1 MLNCLVK
8 KLKTKMDVTTMKR
21 RIQGSFYL
29 GRTAVIFM
37 FMYICIWD

>member
-29 GRTAVIFM
+29 LFFV
-37 FMYICIWD
+37 CVCVCV

>member
-21 RIQGSFYL
+21 RIQGVPLLARAQFRISVF
-29 GRTAVIFM
+29 
-37 FMYICIWD
+37 